1 MARAKQPYSISLK
14 KEHIDRLEEA
24 KKEEYGKGS
33 RIVNQIFDD
42 HLANYLAGKPSGA
55 GISRDDIR
63 QIIREEL
70 EKLQIQPGVTAA
82 GAYEEQKQPVEVSKE
97 LENRVMSVLDS
108 FFGMR
113 EE

>member
-70 EKLQIQPGVTAA
+70 AKLQIQPGTTVTVIRD
-82 GAYEEQKQPVEVSKE
+82 GEQKPVEVSKE
-97 LENRVMSVLDS
+97 LENRVSSLLDD
-108 FFGMR
+108 FLGMR
-113 EE
+113 ED